1 MRLAATVRC
10 CLVSLTLLV
19 GLLAV
24 APAPAS
30 TAAQRAPRPQP
41 GCGTWVLQEVSSRAA
56 LKRQAPEIKSA
67 LRKSGV
73 TGLSVRVPWSAID
86 RNFKVLKKARKIAKS
101 QHKQLAVRFMAG
113 RSTPARVFREGAY
126 SYVANGE
133 RIPKPFSNS
142 GKAGNPVFQRNFKA
156 VVKKLAHW
164 SERKGVRVL
173 HLPWYGYRWA
183 EIYNGSAV
191 KAASGY
197 SSSAWLRGHLKLVKI
212 GHKFSNRKLTV
223 EFALSGEWGGQE
235 RAAGHHRRPDH
246 RPDQLVEQ
254 AGVGAGQRARPL
266 EQPGHQPQDLPRQAD
281 GRRRRLRLGQH
292 LPDPA
297 QQRRGVRRGVP
308 QQLLRPAGEP
318 ARDRGRNSS
327 SATAADQPSSST
339 SRSRAANASGWPA

>member
-235 RAAGHHRRPDH
+235 RAAGTIADRIIDLTSSWSKRALVQGNGLGRWNNPATNRKIFHAKQMVDGGDYDWASIYQTLRSNDEAYAEVYLSSFSGPRAS
-246 RPDQLVEQ
+246 QLATE
-254 AGVGAGQRARPL
+254 AAKFK
-266 EQPGHQPQDLPRQAD
+266 
-281 GRRRRLRLGQH
+281 
-292 LPDPA
+292 
-297 QQRRGVRRGVP
+297 
-308 QQLLRPAGEP
+308 
-318 ARDRGRNSS
+318 RDRC
-327 SATAADQPSSST
+327 
-339 SRSRAANASGWPA
+339 